1 MAFADKFITIM
12 EGGYAGAVST
22 VPLHIMVHAIEF
34 RYLKSPRATF
44 FFKRLGSSLGA
55 PHLLSVS
62 PFSAALVSLCC
73 CVKMIL
79 FSSAIIIRTRFC
91 TTMCH
96 FSRSL
101 KLFLKI
107 AHSTIVAYSSLL
119 GNYNQQ
125 YRKKSCVTRIT
136 LSLHFNDNRT
146 QVQRP

>member
-22 VPLHIMVHAIEF
+22 VPLHILEPRFSSNGLEVPWVH
-34 RYLKSPRATF
+34 
-44 FFKRLGSSLGA
+44 